1 MIELKIGSS
10 DLANFVSQF
19 LKKSQKF
26 PIIRCCRK
34 LIGESPIVYFPERG
48 KGLIWPF
55 RSKHM
60 TSVVVVG
67 TQWGDEGKG
76 KITDF
81 LSQDAEVIARY
92 QGGDNAG
99 HTIVIDG
106 KKFKLHLI
114 PSGIFFPEKISVI
127 GNGVV
132 INPKSLVTELDY
144 LHQEGVKTD
153 SLRISD
159 RAHVILPYH
168 IKLDQLQEAA
178 KGDNKIGTT
187 NKGIGPAYMDKA
199 ARVGIRIADLLDK
212 DIFAQRLKANLA
224 EKNRLFEKMYE
235 CQPLVFD
242 EIFEE
247 YYQYGQT
254 IKDYVTD
261 TSVILNDALDAGKR
275 VLFEGA
281 QGVMLDIDQ
290 GTYPF
295 VTSSNPVAGGVTI
308 GSGVGPSKINKVV
321 GVCKAYTSR
330 VGDGPFPTELNDETG
345 NRIREVGH
353 EYGTTTGR
361 PRRVGWFDS
370 VVMRHSRRVSGITN
384 LSLNSIDV
392 LSGLPTVKICVAYDL
407 DGKRIDHYPA
417 SLEQLKRCQPI
428 YEELPGWQEDITG
441 CRSLDELPEAARNYV
456 RRVGELVGVR
466 ISTFSVGP
474 DRDQTNILDSVWANI

>member
-1 MIELKIGSS
+1 M
-10 DLANFVSQF
+10 
-19 LKKSQKF
+19 
-26 PIIRCCRK
+26 
-34 LIGESPIVYFPERG
+34 
-48 KGLIWPF
+48 
-55 RSKHM
+55 
-60 TSVVVVG
+60 
-67 TQWGDEGKG
+67 
-76 KITDF
+76 
-81 LSQDAEVIARY
+81 
-92 QGGDNAG
+92 
-99 HTIVIDG
+99 IDG

-132 INPKSLVTELDY
+132 VNPKSLVKELAY
-144 LHQEGVKTD
+144 LHEEGVSTD

-168 IKLDQLQEAA
+168 IELDRLQEES

-187 NKGIGPAYMDKA
+187 IKGIGPAYMDKV
-199 ARVGIRIADLLDK
+199 ARVGIRIADLLDR
-212 DIFAQRLKANLA
+212 DVFADRLRINLE
-224 EKNRLFEKMYE
+224 EKNRQFTKLYDAE
-235 CQPLVFD
+235 PLSFD
-242 EIFEE
+242 DIFEE
-247 YYQYGQT
+247 YYEYGQQ
-254 IKDYVTD
+254 IKQYVTD
-261 TSVILNDALDAGKR
+261 TSVILNDALDNGKR

-308 GSGVGPSKINKVV
+308 GSGVGPSKIDKVV

-330 VGDGPFPTELNDETG
+330 VGDGPFPTELFDEVG
-345 NRIREVGH
+345 DRIREVGH

-392 LSGLPTVKICVAYDL
+392 LSGLDTVKICVAYDL
-407 DGKRIDHYPA
+407 DGERIDHYPA
-417 SLEQLKRCQPI
+417 SLEQLKRCKPI
-428 YEELPGWQEDITG
+428 YEELPGWSEDITG
-441 CRSLDELPEAARNYV
+441 VRHLDELPENARNYV

-474 DRDQTNILDSVWANI
+474 DRDQTNILESVWSSK

>member
-1 MIELKIGSS
+1 
-10 DLANFVSQF
+10 
-19 LKKSQKF
+19 
-26 PIIRCCRK
+26 
-34 LIGESPIVYFPERG
+34 
-48 KGLIWPF
+48 
-55 RSKHM
+55 M

-81 LSQDAEVIARY
+81 LSANAEVIARY

-132 INPKSLVTELDY
+132 INPKSLVKELAY
-144 LHQEGVKTD
+144 LHEEGVSTD

-168 IKLDQLQEAA
+168 IELDRLQEES

-187 NKGIGPAYMDKA
+187 IKGIGPAYMDKA
-199 ARVGIRIADLLDK
+199 ARVGIRIADLLDR
-212 DIFAQRLKANLA
+212 DVFAERLRINLE
-224 EKNRLFEKMYE
+224 EKNRQFTKLYDAEA
-235 CQPLVFD
+235 LSFD
-242 EIFEE
+242 DIFEE
-247 YYQYGQT
+247 YYEYGRQ
-254 IKDYVTD
+254 IKQYVTD
-261 TSVILNDALDAGKR
+261 TSVILNDALDNGKR

-308 GSGVGPSKINKVV
+308 GSGVGPSKIDKVV

-330 VGDGPFPTELNDETG
+330 VGDGPFPTELFDEVG
-345 NRIREVGH
+345 DRIREVGH

-392 LSGLPTVKICVAYDL
+392 LSGLDTVKICVAYDL
-407 DGKRIDHYPA
+407 DGERIDHYPA
-417 SLEQLKRCQPI
+417 SLEQLKRCKPI
-428 YEELPGWQEDITG
+428 YEELPGWSEDITG
-441 CRSLDELPEAARNYV
+441 VRHLDELPENARNYV

-474 DRDQTNILDSVWANI
+474 DRDQTNILESVWSSL

>member
-1 MIELKIGSS
+1 
-10 DLANFVSQF
+10 
-19 LKKSQKF
+19 
-26 PIIRCCRK
+26 
-34 LIGESPIVYFPERG
+34 
-48 KGLIWPF
+48 
-55 RSKHM
+55 M

-81 LSQDAEVIARY
+81 LSANAEVIARY

-132 INPKSLVTELDY
+132 VNPKSLVKELAY
-144 LHQEGVKTD
+144 LHEEGVSTD

-168 IKLDQLQEAA
+168 IELDRLQEES
-178 KGDNKIGTT
+178 KGENKIGTT
-187 NKGIGPAYMDKA
+187 IKGIGPAYMDKA
-199 ARVGIRIADLLDK
+199 ARVGIRIADLLDR
-212 DIFAQRLKANLA
+212 DVFAERLRINLE
-224 EKNRLFEKMYE
+224 EKNRQFTKLYDAEA
-235 CQPLVFD
+235 LSFD
-242 EIFEE
+242 DIFEE
-247 YYQYGQT
+247 YYEYGRQ
-254 IKDYVTD
+254 IKQYVTD
-261 TSVILNDALDAGKR
+261 TSVILNDALDNGKR

-308 GSGVGPSKINKVV
+308 GSGVGPSKIDKVV

-330 VGDGPFPTELNDETG
+330 VGDGPFPTELFDEVG
-345 NRIREVGH
+345 DRIREVGH

-392 LSGLPTVKICVAYDL
+392 LSGLDTVKICVAYDL
-407 DGKRIDHYPA
+407 DGERIDHYPA
-417 SLEQLKRCQPI
+417 SLEQLKRCKPI
-428 YEELPGWQEDITG
+428 YEELPGWSEDITG
-441 CRSLDELPEAARNYV
+441 VRHLDELPENARNYV

-474 DRDQTNILDSVWANI
+474 DRDQTNILESVWSSL